1 MKTLLKNG
9 TLIDYKTNTF
19 EVLDILIEND
29 KIKKI
34 SKEISEEEIK
44 RFLRQSK
51 YGEKLETSIETVLRS
66 LRSCTFETRKYYEF
80 RNSYLPALSRLME
93 ENLTEGE
100 KSLYFRVVDSAMQP
114 LSRNNPDVLCKRLG
128 QDEYSFREAKEA
140 FDEFREKIEI
150 YPGYEEFDFSEFDQ
164 KRYLYGVKMTFI
176 ILARA
181 LGVTT
186 DLIPAGSNDFYS
198 LEDLSSE
205 VVEIVS
211 NALRKYGWNVEEVD
225 IPTSDYDEDTQEEMW
240 EEMRKEHGGVFE
252 HVEEDI
258 GEFDLYGMRNVR
270 LLLVE
275 NAHIGKI
282 MQTAE
287 SENLTE
293 DAELKKLMD
302 LVNWLFLECE
312 SYFDDMPNASGYTW
326 DDGVYHTYRLL
337 YDTSSEMNS
346 VGHEIFPI
354 PFLYLPEINRLIE
367 SLESKYF

>member
-1 MKTLLKNG
+1 MDL
-9 TLIDYKTNTF
+9 
-19 EVLDILIEND
+19 
-29 KIKKI
+29 
-34 SKEISEEEIK
+34 
-44 RFLRQSK
+44 
-51 YGEKLETSIETVLRS
+51 
-66 LRSCTFETRKYYEF
+66 
-80 RNSYLPALSRLME
+80 
-93 ENLTEGE
+93 
-100 KSLYFRVVDSAMQP
+100 
-114 LSRNNPDVLCKRLG
+114 
-128 QDEYSFREAKEA
+128 REAKEA

-282 MQTAE
+282 MQRAE

-312 SYFDDMPNASGYTW
+312 AYFDDMPNASGYTW

-354 PFLYLPEINRLIE
+354 PFLYLPEINRLME
-367 SLESKYF
+367 SLESKYL